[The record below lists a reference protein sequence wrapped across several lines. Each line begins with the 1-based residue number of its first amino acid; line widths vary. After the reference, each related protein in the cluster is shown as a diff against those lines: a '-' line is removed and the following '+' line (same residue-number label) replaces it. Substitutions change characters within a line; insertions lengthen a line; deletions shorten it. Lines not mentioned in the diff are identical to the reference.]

1 MSKRTNRVQV
11 ALAERPQ
18 PVGEIVFEADGRR
31 QASVFRYAVEW
42 FDNPER
48 FAIAPSMPL
57 GESPFYASG
66 SRTNPRNALLGPISD
81 SSPDSWGRG
90 LIRKARGGDLMELD
104 YLLAVD
110 DIARQGSLRY
120 FDEDG
125 MPLARSYP
133 PMPRLNELRE
143 LRGLASAAGMGLE
156 MTASDRDRLLGS
168 AGALGG
174 TRPKASVRDEN
185 GELAIAKFTSEND
198 TMPIERAEV
207 ATLKLA
213 RAAGI
218 DAASA
223 RLELNDTNRPVA
235 LITRFDRSR
244 GERISYLSA
253 QSFLGV
259 GAATG
264 GFYTDIADG
273 LRAHASDPRQQMD
286 ELYRRI
292 LFTILVSNTDDHLKN
307 HGLLHVGGG
316 RWMLSPAFDINPQP
330 YRRRQLET
338 GISDLSGNV
347 ASIEAALEASPF
359 FGVARDS
366 AAVALSRMISTID
379 KEWRAHC
386 LAAGMTAEEIK
397 RYEPAFDHEESR
409 VARQITARFHS

>member
-1 MSKRTNRVQV
+1 MSRRTSRVHV
-11 ALAERPQ
+11 ALGERPQ

-31 QASVFRYAVEW
+31 QASVFRYAGEW
-42 FDNPER
+42 PDNPAR
-48 FAIAPSMPL
+48 FAIAPSLSL
-57 GESPFYASG
+57 GESPFYVSAT
-66 SRTNPRNALLGPISD
+66 RPNLRNALPGPVSD

-90 LIRKARGGDLMELD
+90 LIRKARSGELTELD
-104 YLLAVD
+104 HLLAVD
-110 DIARQGSLRY
+110 DFSRQGSLRY
-120 FDEDG
+120 FDDDG

-133 PMPRLNELRE
+133 PIPRLNELRE
-143 LRGLASAAGMGLE
+143 LRGLASAAEMGLE

-168 AGALGG
+168 AGSLGG
-174 TRPKASVRDEN
+174 ARPKASVRDER
-185 GELAIAKFTSEND
+185 GDLAIAKFTSDND

-218 DAASA
+218 DVASA

-235 LITRFDRSR
+235 LIKRFDRSR

-253 QSFLGV
+253 QSFLGA

-264 GFYTDIADG
+264 GFYTDISDG
-273 LRAHASDPRQQMD
+273 LRAHASNLRQQMD

-307 HGLLHVGGG
+307 HGLLQVGGG

-330 YRRRQLET
+330 CRRRQLET
-338 GISDLSGNV
+338 GISSLSGNV

-366 AAVALSRMISTID
+366 AAGALSRIISTID
-379 KEWRAHC
+379 QEWRAHC
-386 LAAGMTAEEIK
+386 LAAGMTAGEIK

-409 VARQITARFHS
+409 VARRITASLHS

>member
-1 MSKRTNRVQV
+1 MSKRTNRVHV
-11 ALAERPQ
+11 AVGEKPQ
-18 PVGEIVFEADGRR
+18 PVGEILFEADGRR

-42 FDNPER
+42 LENPER
-48 FAIAPSMPL
+48 FAIAPSLPL
-57 GESPFYASG
+57 GESPFYASA
-66 SRTNPRNALLGPISD
+66 SRANPRDALFGPVSD

-90 LIRKARGGDLMELD
+90 LIRKTRSGELTELD

-110 DIARQGSLRY
+110 DRTRQGSLRY
-120 FDEDG
+120 LDDEG

-133 PMPRLNELRE
+133 PIPRLSELRD
-143 LRGLASAAGMGLE
+143 LRSLASAAGSGRE
-156 MTASDRDRLLGS
+156 MTASERDRLLGS
-168 AGALGG
+168 GGSLGG
-174 TRPKASVRDEN
+174 ARPKASVRDER
-185 GELAIAKFTSEND
+185 GDLAIAKFTSDRD

-218 DAASA
+218 DAALA
-223 RLELNDTNRPVA
+223 RLELNDTDRPIA
-235 LITRFDRSR
+235 LITRFDRMR
-244 GERISYLSA
+244 MERISYLSA
-253 QSFLGV
+253 QSFV
-259 GAATG
+259 GAEAATG

-273 LRAHASDPRQQMD
+273 LRAHASDPRRQMD

-316 RWMLSPAFDINPQP
+316 RWMLAPAFDINPQP

-338 GISDLSGNV
+338 GISDFSGNA

-359 FGVARDS
+359 FDVARDS
-366 AAVALSRMISTID
+366 AAIALSKMISTID
-379 KEWRAHC
+379 EEWRAHY
-386 LAAGMTAEEIK
+386 LAAGMTSAEIN

-409 VARQITARFHS
+409 VARRTKARHRA

>member
-11 ALAERPQ
+11 AHGEPPQ
-18 PVGEIVFEADGRR
+18 PVGEIVLEADGRR

-42 FDNPER
+42 LDNPER

-57 GESPFYASG
+57 GESPFYESG
-66 SRTNPRNALLGPISD
+66 SRTSPRNALPGPVSD

-90 LIRKARGGDLMELD
+90 LIRKARSGDLTELD

-110 DIARQGSLRY
+110 DLARLGSLRY

-125 MPLARSYP
+125 TPLARSYP
-133 PMPRLNELRE
+133 PIPRLNELRE
-143 LRGLASAAGMGLE
+143 LRDLASAAGMGVE

-168 AGALGG
+168 AGSLGG

-218 DAASA
+218 DAALA
-223 RLELNDTNRPVA
+223 QLELKDSNRPVA
-235 LITRFDRSR
+235 LIKRFDRRR

-253 QSFLGV
+253 QSFLGA

-273 LRAHASDPRQQMD
+273 LRAHASDLRQQMD
-286 ELYRRI
+286 ELFRRI

-316 RWMLSPAFDINPQP
+316 QWMLSPAFDINPQP

-347 ASIEAALEASPF
+347 ASIEAAVEASPF
-359 FGVARDS
+359 FGVARDT
-366 AAVALSRMISTID
+366 ATGALSRMVSTID
-379 KEWRAHC
+379 EGWRAHC

-397 RYEPAFDHEESR
+397 RYQPAFDHEESR
-409 VARQITARFHS
+409 VARRITARSH

>member
-1 MSKRTNRVQV
+1 MSKRTSRVHV
-11 ALAERPQ
+11 A
-18 PVGEIVFEADGRR
+18 VGEKPQLVGQVLFESDGRR
-31 QASVFRYAVEW
+31 QASVFRYAVDWLE
-42 FDNPER
+42 NPER
-48 FAIAPSMPL
+48 FAIAPSLPL
-57 GESPFYASG
+57 GESPFYASA
-66 SRTNPRNALLGPISD
+66 SRANPRDALPGPVSD

-90 LIRKARGGDLMELD
+90 LIRKTRSGKLTELD

-110 DIARQGSLRY
+110 DRTRQGTLRY
-120 FDEDG
+120 LDDEG

-133 PMPRLNELRE
+133 PIPRLSELRE
-143 LRGLASAAGMGLE
+143 LRNLASAAGSGRE
-156 MTASDRDRLLGS
+156 MTASERDRLLGS
-168 AGALGG
+168 AGSLGG
-174 TRPKASVRDEN
+174 ARPKASVRDEW
-185 GELAIAKFTSEND
+185 GDLAIAKFTSDRD
-198 TMPIERAEV
+198 TVPIERAEV

-218 DAASA
+218 DAALA
-223 RLELNDTNRPVA
+223 RLELNDTDRPIA
-235 LITRFDRSR
+235 LITRFDRMR
-244 GERISYLSA
+244 TERISYLSA
-253 QSFLGV
+253 QSFV
-259 GAATG
+259 GAETATG

-273 LRAHASDPRQQMD
+273 LRAHASDPRRQMD

-316 RWMLSPAFDINPQP
+316 RWMLAPAFDINPQP

-366 AAVALSRMISTID
+366 AAGALSRMISTID
-379 KEWRAHC
+379 EGWRAHC
-386 LAAGMTAEEIK
+386 LAAGMTVEEIK

-409 VARQITARFHS
+409 VARHVAARFHS

>member
-1 MSKRTNRVQV
+1 MSKTTNRVHV
-11 ALAERPQ
+11 ALGERPQ
-18 PVGEIVFEADGRR
+18 PVGELVFETDGRR
-31 QASVFRYAVEW
+31 QASVFRYAIEW
-42 FDNPER
+42 LENPER

-57 GESPFYASG
+57 GESPFYVSA
-66 SRTNPRNALLGPISD
+66 SRTSPRHALPGSISD

-90 LIRKARGGDLMELD
+90 LIRKARSSELTELD
-104 YLLAVD
+104 YLLSVD
-110 DIARQGSLRY
+110 DLARQGSLRY

-125 MPLARSYP
+125 MPLARTYP
-133 PMPRLNELRE
+133 PLPRLNELRE
-143 LRGLASAAGMGLE
+143 LRGLASAAGKGRE
-156 MTASDRDRLLGS
+156 MTASDWDRLLGS
-168 AGALGG
+168 AGSLGG
-174 TRPKASVRDEN
+174 ARPKASVRDEN
-185 GELAIAKFTSEND
+185 GELAIAKFTSDDD
-198 TMPIERAEV
+198 TMPVERAEV

-223 RLELNDTNRPVA
+223 RLELNNTNRPVA
-235 LITRFDRSR
+235 LIKRFDRSH

-253 QSFLGV
+253 QSFLGS

-273 LRAHASDPRQQMD
+273 LRAHGSDPRQQLA

-316 RWMLSPAFDINPQP
+316 RWLLSPAFDINPQP
-330 YRRRQLET
+330 FRRRQLET
-338 GISDLSGNV
+338 GISDICGNV

-359 FGVARDS
+359 FGIARDL
-366 AAVALSRMISTID
+366 AVRELSKMISTID
-379 KEWRAHC
+379 EGWRRHC

-397 RYEPAFDHEESR
+397 RYEPAFDHDESR
-409 VARQITARFHS
+409 IARRIKTGIHS

>member
-1 MSKRTNRVQV
+1 MSKRTHRVHV
-11 ALAERPQ
+11 AVDEKPQ

-42 FDNPER
+42 LENPER

-57 GESPFYASG
+57 GESPFYVSAS
-66 SRTNPRNALLGPISD
+66 RPNPRDALPGPVSD

-90 LIRKARGGDLMELD
+90 LIRKARSGELTELD

-110 DIARQGSLRY
+110 DRARQGSLRY
-120 FDEDG
+120 LDDEG

-133 PMPRLNELRE
+133 PIPRLSELRE
-143 LRGLASAAGMGLE
+143 LRGLASAAGSGRE
-156 MTASDRDRLLGS
+156 MTASERDRLLGS
-168 AGALGG
+168 AGSLGG
-174 TRPKASVRDEN
+174 ARPKASVRDER
-185 GELAIAKFTSEND
+185 GDLAIAKFTSDSD

-218 DAASA
+218 DAALA
-223 RLELNDTNRPVA
+223 RLEFKDTDRPIA
-235 LITRFDRSR
+235 LITRFDRRRS
-244 GERISYLSA
+244 ERIGYLSA
-253 QSFLGV
+253 QSFVGT

-264 GFYTDIADG
+264 GFYTDIADA
-273 LRAHASDPRQQMD
+273 LRAHASDPRRQMD

-316 RWMLSPAFDINPQP
+316 RWMLAPAFDINPQP
-330 YRRRQLET
+330 FRRRQLET

-366 AAVALSRMISTID
+366 AAGALSRMISTLD
-379 KEWRAHC
+379 EEWRAHC
-386 LAAGMTAEEIK
+386 LAAGMTVEEIK

-409 VARQITARFHS
+409 VARRIKARFHA